1 MIRRIDA
8 RGQRCPWPAI
18 RLARALREG
27 PEPVEM
33 LSDDPAAPRELAQ
46 VAAHAGASFIA
57 APAEDGIPV
66 FLCRR

>member
-27 PEPVEM
+27 DGAVEM
-33 LSDDPAAPRELAQ
+33 LADDPAAPRELAQ
-46 VAAHAGASFIA
+46 VAAHAGASFTA
-57 APAEDGIPV
+57 GAAEDGTPV